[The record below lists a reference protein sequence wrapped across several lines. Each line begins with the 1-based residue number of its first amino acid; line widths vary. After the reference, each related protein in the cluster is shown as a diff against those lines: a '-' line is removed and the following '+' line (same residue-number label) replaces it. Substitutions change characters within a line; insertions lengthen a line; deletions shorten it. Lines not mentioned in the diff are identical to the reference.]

1 MTSGWAIPTGY
12 HAAAPRVTQQDS
24 GSSQAASPWS
34 TEKAAWDFNSL
45 YWEKELNYETG
56 NW

>member
-34 TEKAAWDFNSL
+34 TEKAARDFKSL

-56 NW
+56 N